1 MYIFSH
7 ICINTF
13 LGWIQKGG
21 TVFAFGPTRVPIT
34 GSPARHGTQTPLWI
48 WGREGA
54 RRESGWGRGKSAVVG
69 RKTSTTNTTD
79 KDMNVMEVK
88 ALESLTLTFSLFNS
102 NRGTSDREQG

>member
-1 MYIFSH
+1 M
-7 ICINTF
+7 
-13 LGWIQKGG
+13 
-21 TVFAFGPTRVPIT
+21 
-34 GSPARHGTQTPLWI
+34 
-48 WGREGA
+48 
-54 RRESGWGRGKSAVVG
+54 VG